1 MTASNTGRRTR
12 KRVPRRSGLLALG
25 LLGILGLTGCQ
36 IDVGGQTL
44 PSAWYLQ
51 DDVQY
56 FPPGPQFPLS
66 KEAAAQKAV
75 SLEQN
80 QQR

>member
-1 MTASNTGRRTR
+1 MTASNTGRGW
-12 KRVPRRSGLLALG
+12 RSGLLALG

-44 PSAWYLQ
+44 PSPWYLQ

-56 FPPGPQFPLS
+56 FPPGQQFPLS
-66 KEAAAQKAV
+66 QEAAAQKAI
-75 SLEQN
+75 SLEQA

>member
-1 MTASNTGRRTR
+1 MKAPNCGWRG
-12 KRVPRRSGLLALG
+12 GLLALG

-44 PSAWYLQ
+44 PSPYYLQ

-66 KEAAAQKAV
+66 REAAAQKAV
-75 SLEQN
+75 SQEQI

>member
-1 MTASNTGRRTR
+1 MTASNTGRRGWR
-12 KRVPRRSGLLALG
+12 GGWLALG
-25 LLGILGLTGCQ
+25 LLGLLGLTGCQ

-44 PSAWYLQ
+44 PSPWYLN

-66 KEAAAQKAV
+66 REAAAQKAV
-75 SLEQN
+75 SVEQA